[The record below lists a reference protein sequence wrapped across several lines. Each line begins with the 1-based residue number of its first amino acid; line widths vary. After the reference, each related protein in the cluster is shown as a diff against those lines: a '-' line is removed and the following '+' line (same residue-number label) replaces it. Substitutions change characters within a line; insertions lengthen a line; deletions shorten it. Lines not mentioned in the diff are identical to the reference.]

1 MMRVVVT
8 RPQQDSER
16 TAAALRARCH
26 EVLIAPLLQI
36 EPVDAELRTNWSG
49 VIVTSANAIN
59 AIVAHPARETLVK
72 LRVYAVGEASAEA
85 ARQTGFCDVVT
96 AGGSVGDLVRI
107 LAARRVGEKPLLY
120 LAGEDRAADLSG
132 ELAAHGIAAEMAVV
146 YRAVVTPFPQTLIKA
161 LTGGEVDAVLHFS
174 RRSAESYLTGARK
187 AGVIAP
193 ALAVRHICLSAQ
205 IATLL
210 SAAGANTVAIAA
222 RPDEAALLASL
233 ETSRD
238 S

>member
-1 MMRVVVT
+1 MRVVVT

-16 TAAALRARCH
+16 TAAALRARGH

-59 AIVAHPARETLVK
+59 AIVAHPACAALVK
-72 LRVYAVGEASAEA
+72 LRLYAVGEVSAEA
-85 ARQTGFCDVVT
+85 AQQAGFRDVAT
-96 AGGSVGDLVRI
+96 AGGSVRDLVRV
-107 LAARRVGEKPLLY
+107 LTTRRADAQAPLLY

-233 ETSRD
+233 EKSRD